1 MYCLWENFLEILPSR
16 FRADVDKLGKN
27 TLQEFRMRVHQP
39 ALLVTSQGSVSL
51 KETITPADVN
61 SVIQIASRYSPWAAA
76 TMARGYLTA
85 QGAHRIG
92 VCGEAVIKN
101 GEVTGFREIT
111 SLCIR
116 VARDFPGIGEKASK
130 LEGNILLLGPP
141 AWGKTT
147 LLRDLLRQISNQRG
161 QCVGV
166 VDERGELFP
175 KANGRFLFPMGGNLD
190 VVSLCSKADGL
201 DMILRTMGP
210 TCIGVDEVTS
220 VQDCDALVKAG
231 WCGVRLIASVHAKNL
246 CDLKNR
252 PVYKPLVEKGLFDWV
267 LILHEDKSYHWER
280 MKL

>member
-1 MYCLWENFLEILPSR
+1 MYCHWDSLLDVLPSR
-16 FRADVDKLGKN
+16 FRAEADKQGKN
-27 TLQEFRMRVHQP
+27 TLQEFRMRIHKP
-39 ALLVTSQGSVSL
+39 ALMVTSKGTISL
-51 KETITPADVN
+51 KEIVTPGDLN
-61 SVIQIASRYSPWAAA
+61 FVIQIASRYSPWAAA
-76 TMARGYLTA
+76 TMAKGYLTA

-92 VCGEAVIKN
+92 VCGEAVVKN

-116 VARDFPGIGEKASK
+116 VARDFPGIGERASK

-147 LLRDLLRQISNQRG
+147 LLRDLLRQISKQAG

-175 KANGRFLFPMGGNLD
+175 KANGRFLFPLGGNLD
-190 VVSLCSKADGL
+190 VVSLCPKAEGL

-220 VQDCDALVKAG
+220 AADCDALVKAG
-231 WCGVRLIASVHAKNL
+231 WCGVRLIATVHAKSL
-246 CDLKNR
+246 HDLKTR
-252 PVYKPLVEKGLFDWV
+252 PVYKPLIEKGLFDWAV
-267 LILHEDKSYHWER
+267 ILHEDKSYHWER